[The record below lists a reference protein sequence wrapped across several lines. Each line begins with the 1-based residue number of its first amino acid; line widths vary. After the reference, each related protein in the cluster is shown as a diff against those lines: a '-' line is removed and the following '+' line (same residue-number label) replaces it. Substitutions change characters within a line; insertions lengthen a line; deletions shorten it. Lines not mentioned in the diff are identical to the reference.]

1 MNDGELMPL
10 ARGARQRGPAE
21 DLGLHASPGVVFKGF
36 RQGLRLVLPAEGD
49 FRSVCNDLQGK
60 LAASGDFFRGAKVLL
75 DQSLRLLLPGEVE
88 ILRTMLSQHGVE
100 LDAVPETLTQ
110 PEGGDGEPT
119 TTIRA
124 ALRSGQRLVA
134 EGNALILGDVHP
146 GAEILA
152 GRDVI
157 VLGSAKGVIAAGLTS
172 GREAMVFAF
181 QLRPSLLR
189 LGDVVARFSG
199 AGPSWGA
206 EVAVVQG
213 ENIVLEPFTGWQ
225 RPKTRR
231 TRKG

>member
-1 MNDGELMPL
+1 MAL

-21 DLGLHASPGVVFKGF
+21 KLGLRTSAGVVFKGY
-36 RQGLRLVLPAEGD
+36 RQGLRLILPAEGD
-49 FRSVCNDLQGK
+49 FGAVCTDLQGK

-75 DQSLRLLLPGEVE
+75 DQSLRLLLPGEIE
-88 ILRTMLSQHGVE
+88 ILRAMLLQHGVE
-100 LDAVPETLTQ
+100 LDTSSEALAEPE
-110 PEGGDGEPT
+110 DGNGEST
-119 TTIRA
+119 TTVRSPV
-124 ALRSGQRLVA
+124 RSGQRVVA

-152 GRDVI
+152 GRDVVI
-157 VLGSAKGVIAAGLTS
+157 LGAARGVIAAGLTS

-189 LGDVVARFSG
+189 LGDVVARFAG
-199 AGPSWGA
+199 AGPAWGA

-213 ENIVLEPFTGWQ
+213 ETIVIEPFTGWQ

-231 TRKG
+231 PRKI